1 MWSSHICSSE
11 RPSNKYFFLRTQ
23 ENREPMQQDVYLSCI
38 HPCPCPRQTK
48 FVFVYIYVMHIMYVP
63 LNFMEK
69 NHIFLHDKTQQ
80 LCLPLIIFRHRTEV
94 SEMIN

>member
-48 FVFVYIYVMHIMYVP
+48 FVFVYMHIVYVP

-69 NHIFLHDKTQQ
+69 NHI
-80 LCLPLIIFRHRTEV
+80 
-94 SEMIN
+94 